1 MRVLLQRLTFI
12 VLALV
17 AAGSPAASN
26 EETWQQLRGGGQ
38 VVLMRH
44 AETTPG
50 TGDPAGFRLDDCATQ
65 RNLSARGRVDARRI
79 GAALRA
85 HGVRIGEV
93 FTSRWCRAI
102 DTAELAF
109 DRHKIWPELD
119 SLFDAQPGR
128 EAQTGAV
135 RRRIAEHRGKDNL
148 FLVGHGS
155 NILALTGIHP
165 SMGGMVV
172 VTPGGSEGFRIV
184 GQLEPDAVLAGQ
196 TETR

>member
-1 MRVLLQRLTFI
+1 MRALLQRLTVI
-12 VLALV
+12 ALALV
-17 AAGSPAASN
+17 TAGSAAASN
-26 EETWQQLRGGGQ
+26 EEIWQALRNGGQ

-50 TGDPAGFRLDDCATQ
+50 TGDPPGFRLDDCATQ
-65 RNLSARGRVDARRI
+65 RNLSTQGRADARRV

-85 HGVRIGEV
+85 RGVRIGEV
-93 FTSRWCRAI
+93 LSSRWCRAI

-109 DRHKIWPELD
+109 GRHRLWSDLD
-119 SLFDAQPGR
+119 SLHGVPAGRDAQT
-128 EAQTGAV
+128 EAV

-148 FLVGHGS
+148 FLIGHGA

-165 SMGGMVV
+165 PMGGMVV
-172 VTPGGSEGFRIV
+172 LSPGGPNGFRII
-184 GQLEPDAVLAGQ
+184 GPLEPDAVLAGQ